1 MNDLEVLFSEL
12 ERYRQKY
19 ENERREKLNYKVR
32 LENCEKERAKLKNEL
47 ASVQMVT
54 DEILRENEHLQHEV
68 VILQTRLNSLNINQ
82 KEEELFQNQDEALLG
97 AFARIHPNSKPLS
110 CSNIDNKKEEVDRNQ
125 DEDLLNAFAW
135 IQQKQKPCA
144 PKVVRR
150 PAAGVWQSKSNRMKA
165 DIRSLETYILE
176 IDAKI
181 ASRKDQ
187 IERATGDCK
196 RAKGFYGKQIGEL
209 YQERRNIT
217 NQISELKFESHNP
230 YGNFSDE
237 IDLHELSCALAL
249 QKVRPWLENVFGNRG
264 KIVTGKGRGKVN
276 NAIVKLLK
284 KKKYVHIESNNGT
297 YICISRK

>member
-1 MNDLEVLFSEL
+1 MNNLEALVLEL

-19 ENERREKLNYKVR
+19 ETERNEKLKYKSQ
-32 LENCEKERAKLKNEL
+32 LENCERERAQLKNEL
-47 ASVQMVT
+47 SSMQLVT
-54 DEILRENEHLQHEV
+54 AEILRSNEYLQHEV
-68 VILQTRLNSLNINQ
+68 VVLQTKLNSLNINQ
-82 KEEELFQNQDEALLG
+82 KEEEA
-97 AFARIHPNSKPLS
+97 
-110 CSNIDNKKEEVDRNQ
+110 EEVDPNQ
-125 DEDLLNAFAW
+125 DTDLLNAFAW
-135 IQQKQKPCA
+135 VQPKQKPCA
-144 PKVVRR
+144 PKVAKR
-150 PAAGVWQSKSNRMKA
+150 PAEGVWQNGGNRMKE
-165 DIRSLETYILE
+165 DIRALESYIFE

-181 ASRKDQ
+181 ASRKEQ

-230 YGNFSDE
+230 YVDCSEE
-237 IDLHELSCALAL
+237 IDLHELSCALAV

-284 KKKYVHIESNNGT
+284 KKKYVNIESNNGT